1 MSSKDVLDS
10 RSLAA
15 FLSSMAGIMNKGD
28 KIEVIVYS
36 KDIESC
42 PEIAMNHDFAII
54 DGDEIGENKVKLVL
68 EFKGR

>member
-42 PEIAMNHDFAII
+42 PEIAMNHDFAIV

>member
-1 MSSKDVLDS
+1 
-10 RSLAA
+10 
-15 FLSSMAGIMNKGD
+15 MAGIMNKGD

-42 PEIAMNHDFAII
+42 PEITMSHDFAII